1 MLKSEVPMVKLEM
14 IRLEANASSICLLLT
29 LITVRIIIRM
39 LWQAIMLIIL
49 EQSVS
54 IIKNG
59 I

>member
-39 LWQAIMLIIL
+39 LRQAIMLIIL

>member
-1 MLKSEVPMVKLEM
+1 MLKSEVPMVRLEM

-39 LWQAIMLIIL
+39 LRQAIMLIIL